1 MHMKDLND
9 DDSIM
14 KIANFLKEKAGGPL
28 DVKEW

>member
-1 MHMKDLND
+1 MHMKDLN